1 MVKKKKQE
9 DIGESM
15 AKKQEKEEEPV
26 VGFGMDFGG
35 IFKGLGDFINTVAK
49 LAEEG
54 QTELKRTGEITF
66 DKAKKLRGMYGFSVR
81 VGKGGRPVIDKFGTV
96 TPKVKPSEIK
106 PGAEVREPLVDIF
119 DEKNEIVI
127 VAELPGV
134 EEKAIKTTMKGNILN
149 ISAESKDRKY
159 TKEVK
164 LPSKVTGEIESTYKN
179 GVLELKIKKKK

>member
-1 MVKKKKQE
+1 MVEKKKQE
-9 DIGESM
+9 R
-15 AKKQEKEEEPV
+15 KEEPV
-26 VGFGMDFGG
+26 KKEEPVAGFGMDFGG
-35 IFKGLGDFINTVAK
+35 IFKGLGDFINMAAK

-81 VGKGGRPVIDKFGTV
+81 VSRGGKPVFEKFGTLA
-96 TPKVKPSEIK
+96 PEARPEELKPEV
-106 PGAEVREPLVDIF
+106 EVREPLVDVF
-119 DEKNEIVI
+119 DEKEEIIV
-127 VAELPGV
+127 VAEMPGV
-134 EEKAIKTTMKGNILN
+134 DEKDIKTGMKGNILN
-149 ISAESKDRKY
+149 ISAGSKDRKY